1 MRNLHCATGSLKRFS
16 THKATDTTF
25 VSNSYQSPLLQQPL
39 PKQECTSLAAPQ
51 QMRSAHRSRTT
62 RPLALWCPTP
72 HIPTPSRTNLP
83 VMGTL
88 HLPASDRW
96 ESSSAAH
103 EGTSSS
109 RRGSLASSA
118 GQQQVI
124 FLLKSTAQS
133 LNTHSWAQSGWR
145 SHLLNKKWPLLCFV
159 TRFRAD
165 STLKPF
171 GVAL

>member
-1 MRNLHCATGSLKRFS
+1 MSATL
-16 THKATDTTF
+16 TKALCY
-25 VSNSYQSPLLQQPL
+25 SNPF
-39 PKQECTSLAAPQ
+39 
-51 QMRSAHRSRTT
+51 
-62 RPLALWCPTP
+62 
-72 HIPTPSRTNLP
+72 PSRNALHSLLHSRCAQLTGLEPPDPWLCGVLLHTSQHPPEQISLSRAPSISLP
-83 VMGTL
+83 Q
-88 HLPASDRW
+88 DRW
-96 ESSSAAH
+96 ESSSAAR

>member
-1 MRNLHCATGSLKRFS
+1 MCNWEFKEIFNPQGNRHHFC
-16 THKATDTTF
+16 
-25 VSNSYQSPLLQQPL
+25 QQLL
-39 PKQECTSLAAPQ
+39 PKPSVTA
-51 QMRSAHRSRTT
+51 
-62 RPLALWCPTP
+62 
-72 HIPTPSRTNLP
+72 TPSQAGMHSTDVLTAIRPDPWLCGVLLTHPNTLQNRSP
-83 VMGTL
+83 SIPCLGQMGG
-88 HLPASDRW
+88 
-96 ESSSAAH
+96 SSAAH
-103 EGTSSS
+103 GGTSPS
-109 RRGSLASSA
+109 RRGSLAGSA